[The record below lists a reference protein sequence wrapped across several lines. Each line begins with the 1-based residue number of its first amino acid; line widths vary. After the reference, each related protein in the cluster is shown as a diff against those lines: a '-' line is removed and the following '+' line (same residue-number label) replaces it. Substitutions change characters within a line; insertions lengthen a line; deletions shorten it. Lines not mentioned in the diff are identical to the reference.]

1 MWAWSRGGRTDSM
14 ETPWQEVEPA
24 LEWKLLSP
32 KIYFLFL
39 SLFPL
44 HTHVPFLP
52 ISPAHRDKGAG
63 SISISEGKEQR
74 LVATELDSKAQ
85 ERTLWGTLCIKW
97 PQQA

>member
-1 MWAWSRGGRTDSM
+1 MGLVQGREDGQHGDSLAGGRTSPGM
-14 ETPWQEVEPA
+14 EASVSQDLFP
-24 LEWKLLSP
+24 
-32 KIYFLFL
+32 FL